1 VQSLLPL
8 TTLRSYSK
16 EEEEQQSH
24 LPHRIKISLRNG
36 TVLEACREMEKGTL
50 GDPFGPKDRWRKY
63 SDCCEGHLDPAKSRE
78 LYDQLSRLEDQPNL
92 RFISEALIAAR

>member
-1 VQSLLPL
+1 
-8 TTLRSYSK
+8 
-16 EEEEQQSH
+16 
-24 LPHRIKISLRNG
+24 
-36 TVLEACREMEKGTL
+36 MEKGTL
-50 GDPFGPKDRWRKY
+50 GDPFGTNDRWSKY